1 MTVGSPQSTLC
12 GLPKSGQESPNGG
25 ASQVSSPP
33 SSPLEQ
39 KPADP
44 WDMLY
49 EAAGQVA
56 RMRVTNSIPVPNNP
70 YGFPAHGGFAA
81 PARKASPPPPVA
93 PPATKVAPAAY
104 YHPLAQLLTQRQIQA
119 AQVLGSC
126 RDSSVAPSFSAFFSP
141 PDIFLLFQFHLL
153 KQQQLLK
160 LQRDRH
166 LAAAAA
172 WGARQTAAAKTAG
185 CGVAASPVDMNLA
198 AWPPLQK
205 QQHAPAPGVGGGGGG
220 GMRAV
225 FLTPPGAKRERNGTG
240 VFLPRPAGAPAEP
253 KRKTGAVSA
262 IFGRFLLPAYSP
274 VLLAQYSSPL
284 VFSATLQAARLFL
297 SPPVSCKRSIST
309 STTSAPSLATPAVS
323 FSITVTTTSHAAK
336 SSFLDGNGKQKLMSS
351 CFFYADALI
360 NRSNA
365 MLASQKR
372 RASPAVPSPA
382 PAPALCHS
390 S

>member
-1 MTVGSPQSTLC
+1 MATEWSDGGEEFLLPDEFLDDDFFSEEEKAAVAARSDSSDEEDCLAGLSRRLAGLLGDDGERDAPPKVAEVPVGSPQSTLC

-119 AQVLGSC
+119 AQ
-126 RDSSVAPSFSAFFSP
+126 
-141 PDIFLLFQFHLL
+141 FHLL

-253 KRKTGAVSA
+253 KRKTGCSTV
-262 IFGRFLLPAYSP
+262 LVPARVVQALNLNLDDLGAQPRYP
-274 VLLAQYSSPL
+274 GGFVLD
-284 VFSATLQAARLFL
+284 
-297 SPPVSCKRSIST
+297 
-309 STTSAPSLATPAVS
+309 
-323 FSITVTTTSHAAK
+323 H
-336 SSFLDGNGKQKLMSS
+336 
-351 CFFYADALI
+351 DALI

>member
-1 MTVGSPQSTLC
+1 MRRQVRWRACGSPT
-12 GLPKSGQESPNGG
+12 
-25 ASQVSSPP
+25 AS
-33 SSPLEQ
+33 
-39 KPADP
+39 
-44 WDMLY
+44 
-49 EAAGQVA
+49 
-56 RMRVTNSIPVPNNP
+56 RCRTIPT
-70 YGFPAHGGFAA
+70 
-81 PARKASPPPPVA
+81 ASPPTVALPLRRARPRRRLPFLHRQQRSLPPPTTIRSPSCLHSARFKPHRYLVHA
-93 PPATKVAPAAY
+93 EI
-104 YHPLAQLLTQRQIQA
+104 LQLHR
-119 AQVLGSC
+119 
-126 RDSSVAPSFSAFFSP
+126 RFPRFFL

-185 CGVAASPVDMNLA
+185 CGVAASPVDMNPA

-262 IFGRFLLPAYSP
+262 IFGRLLLPAYSP

-323 FSITVTTTSHAAK
+323 FSITVTTTCGEILFSRRKWQAK
-336 SSFLDGNGKQKLMSS
+336 AYVEL
-351 CFFYADALI
+351 FFFMQTL
-360 NRSNA
+360 
-365 MLASQKR
+365 
-372 RASPAVPSPA
+372 
-382 PAPALCHS
+382 
-390 S
+390 

>member
-81 PARKASPPPPVA
+81 PARKASPLPPVS

-126 RDSSVAPSFSAFFSP
+126 RDSSVAPSFSAVFSP
-141 PDIFLLFQFHLL
+141 
-153 KQQQLLK
+153 
-160 LQRDRH
+160 RH
-166 LAAAAA
+166 FSPVSVSSPQAAAAA
-172 WGARQTAAAKTAG
+172 EVAEGSASRRGRRVGREADGSGEDRRVRSRRVACRHEP
-185 CGVAASPVDMNLA
+185 CGVASLAEAAARAGTRSRGWRRRRHARRVPHPARRQARAQRHRRLPPSPGRRTGGAQEKDRCSVRHF
-198 AWPPLQK
+198 WPF
-205 QQHAPAPGVGGGGGG
+205 AFA
-220 GMRAV
+220 
-225 FLTPPGAKRERNGTG
+225 G
-240 VFLPRPAGAPAEP
+240 VFPCSFGSIFFPFGVFRDPAGCSTVLVPA
-253 KRKTGAVSA
+253 RVVQALNLNLDDLGAQPRYPGG
-262 IFGRFLLPAYSP
+262 F
-274 VLLAQYSSPL
+274 VLDHGNHHMRRNPL
-284 VFSATLQAARLFL
+284 FSTEMA
-297 SPPVSCKRSIST
+297 SK
-309 STTSAPSLATPAVS
+309 SLCRV
-323 FSITVTTTSHAAK
+323 V
-336 SSFLDGNGKQKLMSS
+336 
-351 CFFYADALI
+351 FFYADALI